1 MQTLDFAHWYRGVPA
16 PFYGYGAPAGL
27 PRIVR
32 DSDLPPSAGIFLGF
46 DSVGKG
52 EWRGRYGSAGFALA
66 GAEPVLPAWV
76 GRFDPIG
83 APASMPGDPT
93 DAPRED
99 GTAGSAAW
107 TTAWSSSSPEL
118 LVVATDQA
126 WRRIS
131 LYLWDGRETPG
142 PLTVEL
148 RDGSGSL
155 VASHAAPAGRPR
167 WVLAAFRGAVRV
179 RVVEGGSLVGAWFDP
194 YLAAYPAGS
203 GSLVGPHP
211 G

>member
-16 PFYGYGAPAGL
+16 PFYGTAAAAGL
-27 PRIVR
+27 PRVVR
-32 DSDLPPSAGIFLGF
+32 EPDLPPSAGIFLGF
-46 DSVGKG
+46 DSVARGL
-52 EWRGRYGSAGFALA
+52 WRGRYGSAGFALA
-66 GAEPVLPAWV
+66 GGASVLPAWV
-76 GRFDPIG
+76 ARFEPSADP
-83 APASMPGDPT
+83 AAMPGDPT

-107 TTAWSSSSPEL
+107 TTAWSSAAPEL
-118 LVVATDQA
+118 LVVADDQA

-142 PLTVEL
+142 PLTVEI

-167 WVLAAFRGAVRV
+167 WVLAAFRGAVRA

-194 YLAAYPAGS
+194 HHSAYAIGS
-203 GSLVGPHP
+203 GSLVGAHP